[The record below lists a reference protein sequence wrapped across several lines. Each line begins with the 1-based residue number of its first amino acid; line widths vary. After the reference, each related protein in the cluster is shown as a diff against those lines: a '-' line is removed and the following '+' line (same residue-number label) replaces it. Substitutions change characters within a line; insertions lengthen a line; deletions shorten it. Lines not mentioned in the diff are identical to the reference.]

1 MDGNSKHDDEIKDR
15 KHTME
20 VGLGRYFGKRDKV
33 AIVGAGMSGLVAAW
47 LLLRAGFDVTLIEAS
62 KRVGG
67 RIKTLREGFSSGLY
81 AEAGAMRIP
90 ESHQLTRFLCE
101 DVFGLELAEFPETE
115 DNAMYYLNG
124 VHIRSGDYHSTKQ
137 FGDPYQG
144 SKRSAALLD
153 DALGLIRLT
162 GTLHDTLYCIS
173 PDTNVKDDRS
183 NLDQFSLGDYLRELT
198 RGNNIF
204 TKETVGA
211 PFNSSDIDL
220 MGFEISSFE
229 LQASLLETLR
239 HRDTMA
245 GKKLQIIGGMDLLPN
260 AFLRLRAGASLQPMD
275 DRIVFS
281 ARVTDVTHEND
292 RFTLSYDTPFYHA
305 ARISADF
312 VILAAPFA
320 ALSHVRFGTHVL
332 DSDKL
337 RAIRTLHYEN
347 ATKIIL
353 EFSQRFWDEEGDLT
367 PIKGGRSVTDLP
379 IRWVLYPP
387 RRQLIPGSRRGVL
400 LASYTLGEDSS
411 RWTSLSSQDRIWFA
425 LKNLVELHFNKPVS
439 ANTRTF
445 QQRLSTTRNV
455 WSAG

>member
-1 MDGNSKHDDEIKDR
+1 
-15 KHTME
+15 ME

-245 GKKLQIIGGMDLLPN
+245 GKKLQIIGGMVFTECLPSTP
-260 AFLRLRAGASLQPMD
+260 AGC
-275 DRIVFS
+275 I
-281 ARVTDVTHEND
+281 
-292 RFTLSYDTPFYHA
+292 
-305 ARISADF
+305 
-312 VILAAPFA
+312 
-320 ALSHVRFGTHVL
+320 
-332 DSDKL
+332 
-337 RAIRTLHYEN
+337 
-347 ATKIIL
+347 
-353 EFSQRFWDEEGDLT
+353 
-367 PIKGGRSVTDLP
+367 
-379 IRWVLYPP
+379 PP
-387 RRQLIPGSRRGVL
+387 TYG
-400 LASYTLGEDSS
+400 
-411 RWTSLSSQDRIWFA
+411 
-425 LKNLVELHFNKPVS
+425 
-439 ANTRTF
+439 
-445 QQRLSTTRNV
+445 
-455 WSAG
+455 